1 MRLSV
6 TKYVFKSPV
15 LCVPRAKAGGA
26 DALFGFGCLVREYVA
41 MSLFGRLPNI
51 LLRVFLI
58 FLWCGNWLLISG
70 IVGSMMSIVCSSC
83 IGVCWNSTC
92 TYVQGLGGSVF
103 IFLGW
108 PSFQDQAPLSFR
120 SLCLNVAGK
129 TVRIRT
135 SCCNAI
141 TFLAGVDSLKVR

>member
-1 MRLSV
+1 MRSE
-6 TKYVFKSPV
+6 TKYVFKSPA
-15 LCVPRAKAGGA
+15 LCTRAKAGGA

-58 FLWCGNWLLISG
+58 LLWCGNWLLIFG
-70 IVGSMMSIVCSSC
+70 IVGSMMSTVC
-83 IGVCWNSTC
+83 IAVCWNCTC

-108 PSFQDQAPLSFR
+108 PHF
-120 SLCLNVAGK
+120 
-129 TVRIRT
+129 RIRHPCPSGRCAST
-135 SCCNAI
+135 WPAKQSEFELRVVMRLPFWLVWI
-141 TFLAGVDSLKVR
+141 R